1 MVLVITL
8 AAAARWPYHPPMRNR
23 FRHLSALTALALA
36 LPAAGQDVA
45 KATDAGG
52 WIAIVIAIVLVVGI
66 LVGSFMSSRRTHQD

>member
-1 MVLVITL
+1 MPRLLRPLPALL
-8 AAAARWPYHPPMRNR
+8 AVM
-23 FRHLSALTALALA
+23 LA